1 MVVILSPSFEAVCFG
16 RLKNLRNLEM
26 NLQIN
31 AIKKLLEDHSFK
43 LNRKITSHFRRK
55 GSGIAKQRAFNFF
68 GTRIGSFISI
78 KR

>member
-1 MVVILSPSFEAVCFG
+1 MVILSPSFEAVRCG
-16 RLKNLRNLEM
+16 GLKNLRNLEM

-55 GSGIAKQRAFNFF
+55 GVGLPSRELLIFLVHGLCLLYQ
-68 GTRIGSFISI
+68 
-78 KR
+78 

>member
-55 GSGIAKQRAFNFF
+55 GLPSRELLIFLVHGLCFLYQ
-68 GTRIGSFISI
+68 
-78 KR
+78 

>member
-1 MVVILSPSFEAVCFG
+1 MVVILSPSFEAVRFG
-16 RLKNLRNLEM
+16 GLKNLRNLEM

-31 AIKKLLEDHSFK
+31 AIKKLRKDHSFK

-55 GSGIAKQRAFNFF
+55 GSGIARQRAFNFF
-68 GTRIGSFISI
+68 GTRIVYIISI